1 MRYEMTPEI
10 SLSHRRSSFAAFI
23 STGRGSLPFGTG
35 YVYLPGQQGEFG
47 SERVRTFSP
56 RAMRVRARVPPTRPV
71 APVTNIIMTHSDC
84 SGGADLVESRRKLLA
99 EV

>member
-1 MRYEMTPEI
+1 MTLEI
-10 SLSHRRSSFAAFI
+10 LLSHRRSSFAAFI
-23 STGRGSLPFGTG
+23 LTGRDTLPLGTA

-71 APVTNIIMTHSDC
+71 APVTKTVMTHSDY
-84 SGGADLVESRRKLLA
+84 SGGPI
-99 EV
+99 